1 MGHLLTQQYKFILY
15 GEYNLQNIKQTWI
28 LINYMRLP

>member
-15 GEYNLQNIKQTWI
+15 GEYNLQNIK
-28 LINYMRLP
+28 LIFTQIK